1 MRRAMSRS
9 MPQSVFLALQWGL
22 LLFCS
27 SLAAQPPA
35 GAGPVTDPALITRVE
50 GSEQGF
56 VIFQERCTTCHG
68 REEVAQ
74 APSPETL
81 RSLSARQIHTAL
93 TEGAMQVHAADL
105 SDAEIRQVAESLS
118 GELLAAEIDAAA
130 SAMPN
135 QCEPA
140 NTFTPQGPAWNG
152 KGLSLDNH
160 RHQTSEAAGLSVED
174 IPTLEL
180 RWAFGFP
187 GGVSAFGEPS
197 VVGGRLFVGSDNG
210 HVYSLDAQSGC
221 VHWSF
226 RAEAGVRNSPLVAA
240 LDMAGEGAG
249 ELRHAVFFGDLKA
262 NLYALDANNGAL
274 IWQQQ
279 ADSHL
284 TARMTASPAYH
295 EGVLYVPMSAWE
307 EGAGRAESYAC
318 CTFRGS
324 VAAYEALSGQR
335 LWKTY
340 TINEIPQPTR
350 INSAGTQLYAPAG
363 GAVWN
368 TPLIDVANQRLYV
381 GTGNAY
387 TEPAPDS
394 TDAVLALNLADGE
407 LLWSYQT
414 QADDAFMVGCGAVDS
429 ENCPQQLG
437 PDNDIP
443 AALMLHR
450 RDDGSQRIIVV
461 SRTEEVLAL
470 SPAGELDWR
479 QAVPGGIIW
488 GGTSDGEFAYYG
500 LNSGGLVAIRLQ
512 DGSLHWRVN
521 LGSGPNGA
529 LASSIDGA
537 VFIGGISGLLNVVDS
552 QDGSLLW
559 QYPTARSFETVNG
572 VEAAG
577 GTISAAGAVIAD
589 GMVYVPS
596 GYQVIYGEPGN
607 VLLAF
612 APAK

>member
-1 MRRAMSRS
+1 M
-9 MPQSVFLALQWGL
+9 
-22 LLFCS
+22 
-27 SLAAQPPA
+27 
-35 GAGPVTDPALITRVE
+35 ITRVE

-81 RSLSARQIHTAL
+81 RNLSASQIHTAL

-105 SDAEIRQVAESLS
+105 SNTEVRQVAESLS

-130 SAMPN
+130 SAMSN

-140 NTFTPQGPAWNG
+140 NAFSPQGPAWNG
-152 KGLSLDNH
+152 KGLSPDNH
-160 RHQTSEAAGLSVED
+160 RHQTGEAAGLNAADMPS
-174 IPTLEL
+174 LEL

-226 RAEAGVRNSPLVAA
+226 RAEAGVRNSPLVASLNIAEERADEPRYA
-240 LDMAGEGAG
+240 L
-249 ELRHAVFFGDLKA
+249 FFGDLKA
-262 NLYALDANNGAL
+262 NLYALDANNGEL

-284 TARMTASPAYH
+284 TARMTASPVYH

-324 VAAYEALSGQR
+324 VAAYEAVSGQR

-340 TINEIPQPTR
+340 TINEAPQPTR
-350 INSAGTQLYAPAG
+350 VNRAGTQLYGPAG

-394 TDAVLALNLADGE
+394 TDAVLAMNLTDGA

-414 QADDAFMVGCGAVDS
+414 QADDAFMVGCAAVDS
-429 ENCPQQLG
+429 ENCPEQLG

-443 AALMLHR
+443 AALMLHQ

-500 LNSGGLVAIRLQ
+500 LNSGGMVAIRLQ

-521 LGSGPNGA
+521 LGSAPNGA

-552 QDGSLLW
+552 HDGSLLW
-559 QYPTARSFETVNG
+559 QYPTARAFETVNG
-572 VEAAG
+572 VAAAG
-577 GTISAAGAVIAD
+577 GTISAAGAVIAN

-612 APAK
+612 GPQQASREHE